1 MATALISIMGSPIS
15 SWIRILAAAALLWAG
30 APSRAQ
36 EPVADYILIVK
47 STRTMTLLNHGHVL
61 KSYKVA
67 LGGDPVGPKLKAGDK
82 KTPEGRYIID
92 SKNSH
97 SRFHLALHISY
108 PNKTDRERANKLG
121 VNPGGGVEIHGLELK
136 YAWIGSLHRQINW
149 TAGCIAVT
157 NPEIEEIYKMVP
169 VGTAVEIRAQ

>member
-1 MATALISIMGSPIS
+1 MTIQIFPIPSWVCILAATALLGVGM
-15 SWIRILAAAALLWAG
+15 
-30 APSRAQ
+30 PSQAQ
-36 EPVADYILIVK
+36 ELVVDYVLIAK
-47 STRTMTLLNHGHVL
+47 STRTMTLFNHGHIL
-61 KSYKVA
+61 KTYKVA

-82 KTPEGRYIID
+82 KTPEGKYIID
-92 SKNSH
+92 SKNPH

-108 PNKTDRERANKLG
+108 PNKTDWERARKQK
-121 VNPGGGVEIHGLELK
+121 VSPGGGVEIHGLEPK